1 MIYIFI
7 PEENKGYDGE
17 GESEDGEA
25 ESDQRDDGERHF
37 MHVVYSV
44 VLSVVILE
52 THLLLWIPYYLY
64 SIWT

>member
-52 THLLLWIPYYLY
+52 THLLL
-64 SIWT
+64 

>member
-1 MIYIFI
+1 MIYIYIYISI

-52 THLLLWIPYYLY
+52 THLLL
-64 SIWT
+64 